1 MEITLFIRGQKLE
14 AHYPPLYSGSVG
26 VLYARFAEIDFD
38 KTLVKAVRFKTAD
51 SDWYTA
57 DIADG
62 AVRVPHEVIVSGGF
76 DIALAGYENAD
87 GKLARFLPTNS
98 VHINVEENGYGDPD
112 APIESE
118 GEPASYTAK
127 IEKLTS
133 DAAAKAD
140 AAMTEL
146 EKKANA
152 AEVYDKDTAD
162 ALLGGK
168 VDKES
173 NAALSTVRSV
183 SVEESPSQASTLTVA
198 YQNGS
203 SKTASYCTPSLTDK
217 LLAELKE
224 KSVPHKTVSG
234 CPVTLTDALAGERLR
249 ECRIYGNAAGVG
261 DVDGDVYKIPL
272 RLRGQNL
279 FDKSKSELYAIR
291 NETAVQAWG
300 TPAFNN
306 ATVKKMLRP
315 GATYT
320 VTYTAEFVNLP
331 GNEYAYSST
340 YNWIGFSLYDD
351 ISKKTVIF
359 FDKIT
364 QKPVNGDVLRI
375 TKTFTTPESL
385 NSDTNNWKI
394 MTYTAIY
401 LNENDRSYGMV
412 KFKDIQITEGTT
424 APDYEP
430 YSEQLQEA
438 TLASP
443 LSDGEYI
450 DVINKKQYASDGTAT
465 DITVEGELKTAE
477 SGSLTID
484 CITQVQPQ
492 RMEAEYWQDINKAL

>member
-76 DIALAGYENAD
+76 DIALAGYENED

-183 SVEESPSQASTLTVA
+183 SVEESPSQASTMTVA

-203 SKTASYCTPSLTDK
+203 SKTANYCTPSLTDK

-249 ECRIYGNAAGVG
+249 ECRIYGSTAGVG
-261 DVDGDVYKIPL
+261 DPDGGVYKIPV
-272 RLRGQNL
+272 RVCGKNL
-279 FDKSKSELYAIR
+279 FDSEQLLKASGWTCTDGVYSGTVSTLFKAFGIETEKGYDIPLRGKKLAISFEAK
-291 NETAVQAWG
+291 NSDKT
-300 TPAFNN
+300 
-306 ATVKKMLRP
+306 
-315 GATYT
+315 T
-320 VTYTAEFVNLP
+320 VTTYFQVHYTDGAKQNIGAINSTEWKKYSGVTNS
-331 GNEYAYSST
+331 GN
-340 YNWIGFSLYDD
+340 
-351 ISKKTVIF
+351 ISKIVAGYSNDDTVYF
-359 FDKIT
+359 R
-364 QKPVNGDVLRI
+364 N
-375 TKTFTTPESL
+375 
-385 NSDTNNWKI
+385 
-394 MTYTAIY
+394 
-401 LNENDRSYGMV
+401 
-412 KFKDIQITEGTT
+412 IQIEAASAVTG
-424 APDYEP
+424 YEP
-430 YSEQLQEA
+430 YSGSSAVAEVD
-438 TLASP
+438 TPLAS
-443 LSDGEYI
+443 GEYI
-450 DVINKKQYASDGTAT
+450 DLLGKKRYASDGTAT
-465 DITVEGELKTAE
+465 DITVTGELKTIE
-477 SGSLTID
+477 SGSITID
-484 CITQVQPQ
+484 CTTGVQPP
-492 RMEAEYWQDINKAL
+492 RIEAEYWQDINKAIAEMKKGGTENEGQ

>member
-62 AVRVPHEVIVSGGF
+62 AIRVPHEVIVSGGF
-76 DIALAGYENAD
+76 DIALAGYESAD

-98 VHINVEENGYGDPD
+98 IHINVEENGYGDPD

-140 AAMTEL
+140 AAMAEL

-183 SVEESPSQASTLTVA
+183 SIEESPSQASTLTVA

-203 SKTASYCTPSLTDK
+203 SKTANYCTPSLTDK

-234 CPVTLTDALAGERLR
+234 CPVTLADALAGEHLR
-249 ECRIYGNAAGVG
+249 ECRIYGSTAGVG
-261 DVDGDVYKIPL
+261 DADGDVYKIPV
-272 RLRGQNL
+272 RISGKNL
-279 FDKSKSELYAIR
+279 FDSKQLLKASGWTCTDGVYRGTVSALFKVFGLATSGYSIPLRGEKLAISFEAR
-291 NETAVQAWG
+291 NAAG
-300 TPAFNN
+300 T
-306 ATVKKMLRP
+306 
-315 GATYT
+315 T
-320 VTYTAEFVNLP
+320 VTTYFQVHYTDGAKQNIGAINSTEWKKYSGVTNA
-331 GNEYAYSST
+331 GN
-340 YNWIGFSLYDD
+340 
-351 ISKKTVIF
+351 ISKIVAGYSNDDTVYF
-359 FDKIT
+359 R
-364 QKPVNGDVLRI
+364 N
-375 TKTFTTPESL
+375 
-385 NSDTNNWKI
+385 
-394 MTYTAIY
+394 
-401 LNENDRSYGMV
+401 
-412 KFKDIQITEGTT
+412 IQVEVASAVT
-424 APDYEP
+424 DYEP
-430 YSEQLQEA
+430 YSGSKAVAEVDTPISE
-438 TLASP
+438 
-443 LSDGEYI
+443 GEYI
-450 DVINKKQYASDGTAT
+450 DLLGKKRYAADGTAT
-465 DITVEGELKTAE
+465 DITVTGELKTAE
-477 SGSLTID
+477 SGSITID
-484 CITQVQPQ
+484 CITQVQPP
-492 RMEAEYWQDINKAL
+492 RIDAEYWQDINKAIAEMKKGGTENESQ

>member
-76 DIALAGYENAD
+76 DIALAGYENTD

-98 VHINVEENGYGDPD
+98 IHINVEENGYGDPD

-140 AAMTEL
+140 AAMAEL

-183 SVEESPSQASTLTVA
+183 SIEESPSQASTLTVA

-203 SKTASYCTPSLTDK
+203 SKTANYCTPSLTDK

-234 CPVTLTDALAGERLR
+234 CPVTLADALAGERLR
-249 ECRIYGNAAGVG
+249 ECRIYGSAAGVG
-261 DVDGDVYKIPL
+261 DADGDAYKIPV
-272 RLRGQNL
+272 RLQGKNLIPYPYADTTKTINGITFTVFGDGRITVNGTATGQADFIVISSL
-279 FDKSKSELYAIR
+279 SPVGEGGEQYTLSGCP
-291 NETAVQAWG
+291 TGGSQS
-300 TPAFNN
+300 
-306 ATVKKMLRP
+306 
-315 GATYT
+315 TYGMFYYDT
-320 VTYTAEFVNLP
+320 VTSQYDTGDGVSFTAKGVISVTIRIREGAVCNNL
-331 GNEYAYSST
+331 T
-340 YNWIGFSLYDD
+340 FSPMLE
-351 ISKKTVIF
+351 
-359 FDKIT
+359 
-364 QKPVNGDVLRI
+364 NGAAV
-375 TKTFTTPESL
+375 T
-385 NSDTNNWKI
+385 
-394 MTYTAIY
+394 
-401 LNENDRSYGMV
+401 G
-412 KFKDIQITEGTT
+412 
-424 APDYEP
+424 YEP
-430 YSEQLQEA
+430 YITPQVQTA

-443 LSDGEYI
+443 LTSGEYI
-450 DVINKKQYASDGTAT
+450 DVLNKKLYASDGTAT
-465 DITVEGELKTAE
+465 DITVEGELKTIE
-477 SGSLTID
+477 SGSITID
-484 CITQVQPQ
+484 CTTGVQPP
-492 RMEAEYWQDINKAL
+492 RIEAEYWQDINKVVGNLTSAILANGGNA